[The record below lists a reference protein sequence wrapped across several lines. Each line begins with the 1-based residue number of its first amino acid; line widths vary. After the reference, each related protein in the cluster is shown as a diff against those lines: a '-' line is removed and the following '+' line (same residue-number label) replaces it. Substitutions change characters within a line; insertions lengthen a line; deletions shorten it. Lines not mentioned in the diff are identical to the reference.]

1 MTLSSE
7 APLTRPAV
15 PGPKGHP
22 LVGSLREFR
31 SDALGTIYR
40 AFREHGDLVHLRL
53 GPRQV
58 YVASHPELAQEI
70 LVNRRQTFAK
80 LHRPNGQ
87 KAGLQLVLGNGLVTN
102 ANEAHWLVQRRM
114 IQPIFHRQQVAAMGE
129 KMTAAGERM
138 LARWQEA
145 FRPGQTI
152 DISAEMMQV
161 TLDIINCT
169 MFSADVSDK
178 ARQIGP
184 AVKTAAQFAFNYET
198 SPLTPPLSWPT
209 PANRRFRA
217 ALQLLDEVILEI
229 IEARRRSG
237 REQGDL
243 LDMLLAAQDEETGR
257 GMSNE
262 QLRDEVL
269 TIFAAGHETTANAL
283 TWTWYLLSQH
293 WPVAERLQAE
303 VDEALQGRSPTIA
316 DLERLPYTRAVLDES
331 MRILSPVPLTP
342 RLIMEDTELGG
353 YTLPA
358 RERILVCM
366 HNIHHHPEFW
376 QEPEVFRP
384 ERFLPG
390 GTRPAHR
397 LAYMPFGAGPRLCIG
412 NHMALTEG
420 VILLALIA
428 QHYNLELAPGHQVV
442 KDLAITLH
450 PRDGLMMTLQLR

>member
-1 MTLSSE
+1 
-7 APLTRPAV
+7 
-15 PGPKGHP
+15 
-22 LVGSLREFR
+22 
-31 SDALGTIYR
+31 
-40 AFREHGDLVHLRL
+40 LVHLRL

-198 SPLTPPLSWPT
+198 SPLSLPLSWPT
-209 PANRRFRA
+209 PGNRRFRA
-217 ALQLLDEVILEI
+217 AMQLLDDVIMEI
-229 IEARRRSG
+229 VESRRRSG

-262 QLRDEVL
+262 QLRDE
-269 TIFAAGHETTANAL
+269 
-283 TWTWYLLSQH
+283 
-293 WPVAERLQAE
+293 
-303 VDEALQGRSPTIA
+303 
-316 DLERLPYTRAVLDES
+316 
-331 MRILSPVPLTP
+331 
-342 RLIMEDTELGG
+342 
-353 YTLPA
+353 
-358 RERILVCM
+358 
-366 HNIHHHPEFW
+366 
-376 QEPEVFRP
+376 
-384 ERFLPG
+384 
-390 GTRPAHR
+390 
-397 LAYMPFGAGPRLCIG
+397 
-412 NHMALTEG
+412 
-420 VILLALIA
+420 
-428 QHYNLELAPGHQVV
+428 
-442 KDLAITLH
+442 
-450 PRDGLMMTLQLR
+450 